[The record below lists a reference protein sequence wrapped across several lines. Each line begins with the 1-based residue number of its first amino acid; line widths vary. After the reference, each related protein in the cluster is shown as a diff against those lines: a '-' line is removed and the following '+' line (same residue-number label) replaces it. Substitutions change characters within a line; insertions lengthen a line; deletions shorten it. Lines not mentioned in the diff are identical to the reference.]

1 MQMQR
6 SNPESAD
13 QSRNKPSYIR
23 RFPYLKKLHNPI
35 QKHHGRQHHADLHR
49 KLLKAKNDNG
59 RDSRKQDSRA
69 PRTDRKLEAIIEKAS
84 LRHLMTAQLRAPL
97 HPFDPS
103 FLIHDYALNL
113 FPHWLHTQYALLF
126 TCLPFP
132 HAPHRIPIGPN
143 RIAPQQPFPAE
154 KSLPVVVVSVII

>member
-59 RDSRKQDSRA
+59 RDSRKQDS
-69 PRTDRKLEAIIEKAS
+69 
-84 LRHLMTAQLRAPL
+84 RAPL